1 MYFIDVGY
9 AEKHSPFLISINSY
23 NMCYIR
29 GSDNIIGGAFTMSN
43 KLNIS
48 KTVASSLFLPLSSG
62 EVKMPLYK
70 KSDTYRVDENS
81 YGEPSI
87 SDELWDKE
95 VQSTY
100 TSPRN
105 VRRVIIGK
113 EYIVNLFWKEMVES
127 NKKGKM
133 FAKAKTGIANTSDT
147 EFSFSEKPA
156 LLSLNKWALSNI
168 ESIYLDIS
176 ALSCNSFPYLLPK
189 QASDSEIVNTFNK
202 TVDSLIGGDY
212 KSRYSRLKEIV
223 LFTSIPD
230 YNALLNTECID
241 GTAVEQLSEKAVE
254 LNITDFRVLKYDKS
268 KLNQTEYNT
277 NFTASP
283 NIYQFDKEY
292 LVDYFRDLCREYDR
306 KKKKPLEETNQSQE
320 NSSTESDIE
329 KALNR
334 IKLSCTSDGAF
345 IGALQVIG
353 HTDMKATVY
362 ASLSDKFKE
371 ENRDLLIKAF
381 SDSSLYLG

>member
-1 MYFIDVGY
+1 MGY

-43 KLNIS
+43 KLNIL

-133 FAKAKTGIANTSDT
+133 FAKAKTGIAQKTSDI
-147 EFSFSEKPA
+147 EFVFSERPA
-156 LLSLNKWALSNI
+156 LLSLNRWALSNI
-168 ESIYLDIS
+168 ESIYLDLS
-176 ALSCNSFPYLLPK
+176 ALSCNSFPYVV
-189 QASDSEIVNTFNK
+189 ASNIQESEILSVFNK

-212 KSRYSRLKEIV
+212 KSRYNRLKEVV
-223 LFTSIPD
+223 LFTSIAD
-230 YNALLNTECID
+230 YNILLNAEHID
-241 GTAVEQLSEKAVE
+241 NDTIKQLSDKAVE
-254 LNITDFRVLKYDKS
+254 NNINNFKVFKYDES
-268 KLNQTEYNT
+268 KLNQSEYNI
-277 NFTASP
+277 NFTTSP
-283 NIYQFDKEY
+283 NIYQYDKEY
-292 LVDYFRDLCREYDR
+292 LLDYFRDLCREYDR
-306 KKKKPLEETNQSQE
+306 KKKKPLEETNSAQE
-320 NSSTESDIE
+320 NSSEESDIE

-353 HTDMKATVY
+353 HIDMKATVY

>member
-156 LLSLNKWALSNI
+156 LLALNKWALSNI
-168 ESIYLDIS
+168 DSIYLDIS

>member
-1 MYFIDVGY
+1 MGGVFI
-9 AEKHSPFLISINSY
+9 
-23 NMCYIR
+23 
-29 GSDNIIGGAFTMSN
+29 MSN

-48 KTVASSLFLPLSSG
+48 KTVASSLFLPMSSG
-62 EVKMPLYK
+62 DVKMPLYK
-70 KSDTYRVDENS
+70 KSATYRADENS

-105 VRRVIIGK
+105 VRRIIIGK
-113 EYIVNLFWKEMVES
+113 EYIVNLFWKEMVEA

-133 FAKAKTGIANTSDT
+133 FSKAKTGITNTSDI
-147 EFSFSEKPA
+147 EFSFSDKPA

-168 ESIYLDIS
+168 ESIYLDLS

-189 QASDSEIVNTFNK
+189 QVSDNEITHTFN
-202 TVDSLIGGDY
+202 TVVDSLIGGDY

-223 LFTSIPD
+223 LFTSISD
-230 YNALLNTECID
+230 YNLLLNAECID
-241 GTAVEQLSEKAVE
+241 SAVVEQLSSKAVE

-268 KLNQTEYNT
+268 RLNQSEYNT

-292 LVDYFRDLCREYDR
+292 LVDYFRDLCREFDR
-306 KKKKPLEETNQSQE
+306 KKKKHSEETNSTQKE
-320 NSSTESDIE
+320 SSADSEIE
-329 KALNR
+329 KALKR
-334 IKLSCTSDGAF
+334 IKISDTSNRAF
-345 IGALQVIG
+345 IGALQIIG
-353 HTDMKATVY
+353 HTDIKAIY
-362 ASLSDKFKE
+362 ESLSDEFKE
-371 ENRDLLIKAF
+371 ENRDLFMQAF
-381 SDSSLYLG
+381 ADSSLYLG

>member
-1 MYFIDVGY
+1 
-9 AEKHSPFLISINSY
+9 
-23 NMCYIR
+23 MCYIR

-87 SDELWDKE
+87 IDALWDKE

-133 FAKAKTGIANTSDT
+133 FAKAKTGIAQKTSDI
-147 EFSFSEKPA
+147 EFVFSERPA
-156 LLSLNKWALSNI
+156 LLSLNRWALSNI
-168 ESIYLDIS
+168 ESIYLDLS
-176 ALSCNSFPYLLPK
+176 ALSCNSFPYLVANT
-189 QASDSEIVNTFNK
+189 QDSEILSIFNK
-202 TVDSLIGGDY
+202 TVDGLIGGDY
-212 KSRYSRLKEIV
+212 KSRYNRLKEIV

-230 YNALLNTECID
+230 YNILLNAEYID
-241 GTAVEQLSEKAVE
+241 ATIVEQLADKAVE
-254 LNITDFRVLKYDKS
+254 LGISDFRVLKYDKS
-268 KLNQTEYNT
+268 KLNQLEYNT

-306 KKKKPLEETNQSQE
+306 KKKKHLEETNQSQE

>member
-1 MYFIDVGY
+1 MGY

-87 SDELWDKE
+87 IDALWDKE

-133 FAKAKTGIANTSDT
+133 FAKAKTGIAQKTSDI
-147 EFSFSEKPA
+147 EFSYAEKPA
-156 LLSLNKWALSNI
+156 LLSLNRWALSNI
-168 ESIYLDIS
+168 ESIYLDLS
-176 ALSCNSFPYLLPK
+176 ALSCNSFPYIVANT
-189 QASDSEIVNTFNK
+189 QDSEILSIFNK

-212 KSRYSRLKEIV
+212 RSRYNRLKEVV
-223 LFTSIPD
+223 LFTSIAD
-230 YNALLNTECID
+230 YNILLNAEHID
-241 GTAVEQLSEKAVE
+241 NDTIKQLSDKAVE
-254 LNITDFRVLKYDKS
+254 NNINNFKVFKYDES
-268 KLNQTEYNT
+268 RLNASEYNT
-277 NFTASP
+277 NFTTSP
-283 NIYQFDKEY
+283 NIYQYDKEY
-292 LVDYFRDLCREYDR
+292 LLDYFRDLCREYDR

-353 HTDMKATVY
+353 HIDMKATVY

>member
-1 MYFIDVGY
+1 
-9 AEKHSPFLISINSY
+9 
-23 NMCYIR
+23 MCYIR